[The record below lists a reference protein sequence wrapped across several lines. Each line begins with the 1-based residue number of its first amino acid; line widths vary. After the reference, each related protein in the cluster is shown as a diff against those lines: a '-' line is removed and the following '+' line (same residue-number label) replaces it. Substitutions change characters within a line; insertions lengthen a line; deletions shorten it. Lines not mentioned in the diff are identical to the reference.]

1 MKYDFKDYLV
11 NVNIIYKNNRNVYF
25 RVDEESNLIVTCPKY
40 MNEID
45 IKNMIKTN
53 EDSLKKMI
61 ARSLKRKENS
71 DKFKYLGKYYE
82 IIFTTSLKKVGFK
95 DNKVYTKDFAM
106 LDEFCKKECLH
117 VFSSEI
123 DICRKCFAD
132 LPNFSLKIRKMKTRW
147 GVCNTRK
154 KQITLNSRLLEYEP
168 WIIDYV
174 IIHEMCHFYEGNH
187 GNNFWDL
194 VSQACPKY
202 KEARKALRD

>member
-82 IIFTTSLKKVGFK
+82 IIFTPSIEKIGFK
-95 DNKVYTKDFAM
+95 DNKVYTKDLNM
-106 LDEFCKKECLH
+106 LEKFWEKECLH

-123 DICRKCFAD
+123 DICRKCFID

-147 GVCNTRK
+147 GVCNTKK

>member
-11 NVNIIYKNNRNVYF
+11 NVIIIHKNNRNVYF
-25 RVDEESNLIVTCPKY
+25 RVDEESNLVVTCPKY
-40 MNEID
+40 MSEID
-45 IKNMIKTN
+45 IKNMIKN
-53 EDSLKKMI
+53 NQDSLKKMI
-61 ARSLKRKENS
+61 SKSLKRKENS

-82 IIFTTSLKKVGFK
+82 IIFTPSIEKIGFK
-95 DNKVYTKDFAM
+95 DNKVYTSDLNM
-106 LDEFCKKECLH
+106 LEKFWEKECFH

-123 DICRKCFAD
+123 DICRKCFND

-147 GVCNTRK
+147 GVCNTKK